1 MEFIR
6 LWMRAGTK
14 VRPYKNLLTPALSQ
28 WEKGY
33 PLGLRC
39 AAVGARPL
47 CPGSAQPTIW
57 SSPPRL
63 MIISP
68 DSSNRRM
75 METIFC

>member
-1 MEFIR
+1 
-6 LWMRAGTK
+6 MRADTK
-14 VRPYKNLLTPALSQ
+14 VRPYKNSLTLALSRG
-28 WEKGY
+28 EKGY
-33 PLGLRC
+33 PLGLSY
-39 AAVGARPL
+39 AAVGAHPAR
-47 CPGSAQPTIW
+47 PGSAQPTIW